1 VNSIVDSQKEEKMK
15 SKRETVIATLLA
27 IALVGG
33 GYAIGREAQRS
44 VVMADA
50 HDTPAVSRQPASLPS
65 FADLAARVAPAV
77 VNIKVTS
84 VEKTDFRDQLF
95 GEEFPF
101 PGFRMPFPQ
110 QPRPFR
116 RQGTGS
122 GFIIRKDGVI
132 LTNNHVIDNAQEIT
146 VTLTD
151 KQQYKAKVLGRDP
164 KTDVAVIKIEPKAS
178 LPVAALGNSHA
189 LRVGDWVMAIGNPF
203 GLTNTVTTGI
213 VSAKGRT
220 IGAGPYD
227 DFIQTDASINPGNSG
242 GPLFNMAGE
251 VVGINTAIFSQGG
264 GNIGIGFA
272 IPIDLVKNLVPEL
285 ETKGSV
291 TRGWLGVSIQPVTPE
306 LARSFGLN
314 KEEGALV
321 GDVIAQGPAEK
332 AGIKRGDVI
341 VSYDGNKIDES
352 SSLPSLVAS
361 TPVGKTIP
369 VEVMRDGKTKTI
381 DVTIRKL
388 NDQTTAVSPKEEKS
402 EWGLALQNIRPEE
415 RHQMNL
421 TGNEGVLV
429 QAVTPGSPAAN
440 AGVQAGDV
448 ILQVNQVPVGSVEGV
463 KREAAKAKGDKPLL
477 LLLRRADGT
486 TSFAALSRNIG

>member
-1 VNSIVDSQKEEKMK
+1 M
-15 SKRETVIATLLA
+15 
-27 IALVGG
+27 
-33 GYAIGREAQRS
+33 
-44 VVMADA
+44 
-50 HDTPAVSRQPASLPS
+50 
-65 FADLAARVAPAV
+65 
-77 VNIKVTS
+77 
-84 VEKTDFRDQLF
+84 
-95 GEEFPF
+95 
-101 PGFRMPFPQ
+101 PQ
-110 QPRPFR
+110 QPHQFR

-122 GFIIRKDGVI
+122 GFIIRKDGLI
-132 LTNNHVIDNAQEIT
+132 LTNNHVVDDAQEIT

-151 KQQYKAKVLGRDP
+151 KQQYKAKILGRDP
-164 KTDVAVIKIEPKAS
+164 KTDLAVIKIEPKAS
-178 LPVAALGNSHA
+178 LPTATLGNSNA

-251 VVGINTAIFSQGG
+251 VIGINTAIFSQGG

-272 IPIDLVKNLVPEL
+272 IPVDLAKNLVPEL
-285 ETKGSV
+285 ETKGTV
-291 TRGWLGVSIQPVTPE
+291 TRGWLGVSVQPVTPD

-321 GDVIAQGPAEK
+321 GDVVAQGPADK

-341 VSYDGNKIDES
+341 VNYDGKKIEES

-361 TPVGKTIP
+361 TPVGKTVP
-369 VEVMRDGKTKTI
+369 VEVMRDGKMKT
-381 DVTIRKL
+381 VSVAIRKL
-388 NDQTTAVSPKEEKS
+388 NDQTVAVNTKPEKGQ
-402 EWGLALQNIRPEE
+402 WGLALQTIRPEE
-415 RHQMNL
+415 RRQMNL

-448 ILQVNQVPVGSVEGV
+448 ILQVNQVPVSSVEGV
-463 KREAAKAKGDKPLL
+463 KGEVAKAKGDKPLL

-486 TSFAALSRNIG
+486 TSFAALSRHIG

>member
-1 VNSIVDSQKEEKMK
+1 MK
-15 SKRETVIATLLA
+15 SKRETVIATVLA
-27 IALVGG
+27 VALVGG
-33 GYAIGREAQRS
+33 GYAIGRETQKS
-44 VVMADA
+44 VATAGA
-50 HDTPAVSRQPASLPS
+50 HDTPAASRQPGSLPS
-65 FADLAARVAPAV
+65 FADLATRVAPAV

-84 VEKTDFRDQLF
+84 IAKTDFPDQLF

-110 QPRPFR
+110 QPQQPRQFR

-122 GFIIRKDGVI
+122 GFIIRKDGLI
-132 LTNNHVIDNAQEIT
+132 LTNNHVVENAQEIT

-164 KTDVAVIKIEPKAS
+164 KTDLAVIKIEPKAS
-178 LPVAALGNSHA
+178 LPVATLGNSSA

-272 IPIDLVKNLVPEL
+272 IPVDLVKNLVPEL
-285 ETKGSV
+285 ETKGTV
-291 TRGWLGVSIQPVTPE
+291 TRGWLGVSIQPLTPE
-306 LARSFGLN
+306 LARSFGLS
-314 KEEGALV
+314 KDEGALV
-321 GDVIAQGPAEK
+321 GDVVAQGPAEK

-341 VSYDGNKIDES
+341 VRYDGKKVDES
-352 SSLPSLVAS
+352 SSLPALVAA
-361 TPVGKTIP
+361 TPIGKTVP

-381 DVTIRKL
+381 NVEIRKL
-388 NDQTTAVSPKEEKS
+388 NDQTAAVNTKEEKGQ
-402 EWGLALQNIRPEE
+402 WGLALQNIRPEE
-415 RHQMNL
+415 RRQMNL
-421 TGNEGVLV
+421 TEKEGVLV

-440 AGVQAGDV
+440 AGIHAGDV
-448 ILQVNQVPVGSVEGV
+448 ILQVNQVAVSSVEGV
-463 KREAAKAKGDKPLL
+463 KREAAKTKGDKPLL
-477 LLLRRADGT
+477 LLLGRADGT
-486 TSFAALSRNIG
+486 TSFAALSRNLG